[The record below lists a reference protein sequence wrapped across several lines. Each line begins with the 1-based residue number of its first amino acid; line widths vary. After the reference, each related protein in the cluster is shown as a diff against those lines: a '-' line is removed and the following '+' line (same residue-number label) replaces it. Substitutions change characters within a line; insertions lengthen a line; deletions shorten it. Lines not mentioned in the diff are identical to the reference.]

1 MRLIT
6 SLLLLAGFAG
16 PAMAHTGD
24 RISLAALSH
33 QIFGL
38 HHLPFSILLAAA
50 TIIAIGHWY
59 SSKRS
64 N

>member
-1 MRLIT
+1 MRMIT

-16 PAMAHTGD
+16 PAIAHTGD
-24 RISLAALSH
+24 GIPLAALSH

-38 HHLPFSILLAAA
+38 HHLPVSILLVVA
-50 TIIAIGHWY
+50 TIIAFGHWH

-64 N
+64 D

>member
-1 MRLIT
+1 MRLNT

-16 PAMAHTGD
+16 PAIAHTGD
-24 RISLAALSH
+24 GISLAALSH

-38 HHLPFSILLAAA
+38 HHLPFSILLAVV
-50 TIIAIGHWY
+50 TIIAIGHWH

-64 N
+64 D

>member
-24 RISLAALSH
+24 GAVLTALSH

-38 HHLPFSILLAAA
+38 HHLPFSILL
-50 TIIAIGHWY
+50 IVIAVFAIYRWH

-64 N
+64 D

>member
-6 SLLLLAGFAG
+6 SLLLLTGFAG

-24 RISLAALSH
+24 GVLLTALSH
-33 QIFGL
+33 QVFGL
-38 HHLPFSILLAAA
+38 HHLPFSILL
-50 TIIAIGHWY
+50 IVIAIFAIYRWQ

-64 N
+64 D

>member
-6 SLLLLAGFAG
+6 ILLLLTGFAG
-16 PAMAHTGD
+16 PAIAHTGD
-24 RISLAALSH
+24 GAVLTALSH

-38 HHLPFSILLAAA
+38 HHLPFSILLI
-50 TIIAIGHWY
+50 IIALFAIYRWQ

-64 N
+64 D